1 MTELTVQIKPHLWF
15 TLYTLMR
22 LGATKTAIKISTTQ
36 LSEEMGGSQQSASRH
51 LQLLESENMIERS
64 ISPEGSKIKITGHG
78 QAELDLVLNE
88 LKWYLE
94 GKEAQTIEFEGEVI
108 SGLFEGAYY
117 ISKEGYHNQIVEHL
131 GFEPFPGTLN
141 VRINEEDFDRRR
153 KLERGEYIRLEGF
166 KDGERSFGAAHCF
179 PCMVNDELEGA
190 LIVAE
195 RSIHDYGV
203 MEIISPY
210 YLRRKLELADGDKV
224 KVSFLPLRRSDS

>member
-1 MTELTVQIKPHLWF
+1 MTVRIKPHLWF

-36 LSEEMGGSQQSASRH
+36 LSEEIGGSQQSASRH
-51 LQLLESENMIERS
+51 LQLLEAEGMLERS
-64 ISPEGSKIKITGHG
+64 ISSDGSKVKITGHG
-78 QAELDLVLNE
+78 QVELDLVLHE

-94 GKEAQTIEFEGEVI
+94 DKEAETIEFEGVVV

-117 ISKEGYHNQIVEHL
+117 VSKEGYQNQIVERL

-141 VRINEEDFDRRR
+141 IKIGEEDYDKRRR
-153 KLERGEYIRLEGF
+153 LERGEYIRLEGF

-179 PCMVNDELEGA
+179 PCIINDEIEGA

-203 MEIISPY
+203 MEIISSY

-224 KVSFLPLRRSDS
+224 RVSFVPLRRSDA

>member
-1 MTELTVQIKPHLWF
+1 MTVRIKPHLWF

-22 LGATKTAIKISTTQ
+22 LGATNTAIKISTTR
-36 LSEEMGGSQQSASRH
+36 LSEEIGGSQQSASRH
-51 LQLLESENMIERS
+51 LQLLEEEDLIERS
-64 ISPEGSKIKITGHG
+64 ISSDGSKVKITGHG
-78 QAELDLVLNE
+78 EAELDLVLNE
-88 LKWYLE
+88 LKWHLE
-94 GKEAQTIEFEGEVI
+94 GKEAQTIEIEGEVV

-117 ISKEGYHNQIVEHL
+117 VSKEGYHKQIVEKL

-141 VRINEEDFDRRR
+141 IRIGEEDYDKRRR
-153 KLERGEYIRLEGF
+153 LERGEYIRLEGF

-179 PCMVNDELEGA
+179 PCMINDEIEGA

-203 MEIISPY
+203 MEIISPH

-224 KVSFLPLRRSDS
+224 KISFVPLRRSDA

>member
-1 MTELTVQIKPHLWF
+1 MTVQIKPHLWF

-22 LGATKTAIKISTTQ
+22 LGATKAAIKISTTR
-36 LSEEMGGSQQSASRH
+36 LSEEIGGSQQSASRH
-51 LQLLESENMIERS
+51 LQLLDEEGLIERN
-64 ISPEGSKIKITGHG
+64 ISSDGSKVRITGQG
-78 QAELDLVLNE
+78 LAELGLVLNE
-88 LKWYLE
+88 LKWHLE
-94 GKEAQTIEFEGEVI
+94 GKEAHTIEFEGEVV

-117 ISKEGYHNQIVEHL
+117 VSKEGYQRQIVEKL

-141 VRINEEDFDRRR
+141 IRIGEEDYDKRRR
-153 KLERGEYIRLEGF
+153 LERGEYIRLEGF

-179 PCMVNDELEGA
+179 PCIINDEVEGA

-203 MEIISPY
+203 MEIISPH

-224 KVSFLPLRRSDS
+224 KVSFVPLRRSDA

>member
-1 MTELTVQIKPHLWF
+1 LSVKIKPHLWF
-15 TLYTLMR
+15 TLYTLMK
-22 LGATKTAIKISTTQ
+22 LGASHTAIKISTTQ
-36 LSEEMGGSQQSASRH
+36 LSDEIGGSQQSASRH
-51 LQLLESENMIERS
+51 LQLLENEGLLERNITS
-64 ISPEGSKIKITGHG
+64 EGSKIKITGQG
-78 QAELDLVLNE
+78 LVELEIVLKE
-88 LKWYLE
+88 LKWHLE
-94 GKEAQTIEFEGEVI
+94 GKEAQTIEFEGEVV

-117 ISKEGYHNQIVEHL
+117 ISKEGYRRQIVEKL

-141 VRINEEDFDRRR
+141 VRMGEESYDKRRR
-153 KLERGEYIRLEGF
+153 LERGEYIKLEGF

-179 PCMVNDELEGA
+179 PCLINDEIEGA

-224 KVSFLPLRRSDS
+224 KVSFLPLRRSFA

>member
-1 MTELTVQIKPHLWF
+1 MTARIKPHLWF

-22 LGATKTAIKISTTQ
+22 LGATKTAVKISTTE
-36 LSEEMGGSQQSASRH
+36 LSEEISGSQQSASRH
-51 LQLLESENMIERS
+51 LQLLESEGLLERT
-64 ISPEGSKIKITGHG
+64 ISSEGSKIRITGEG
-78 QAELDLVLNE
+78 QDELDIVLKE
-88 LKWYLE
+88 LKWHLE

-117 ISKEGYHNQIVEHL
+117 ISKEGYHRQIVEKL

-141 VRINEEDFDRRR
+141 VKITEEDYDRRR
-153 KLERGEYIRLEGF
+153 RLERGEYIRLEGF

-179 PCMVNDELEGA
+179 PCIINEEVECA

-203 MEIISPY
+203 MEIISSE